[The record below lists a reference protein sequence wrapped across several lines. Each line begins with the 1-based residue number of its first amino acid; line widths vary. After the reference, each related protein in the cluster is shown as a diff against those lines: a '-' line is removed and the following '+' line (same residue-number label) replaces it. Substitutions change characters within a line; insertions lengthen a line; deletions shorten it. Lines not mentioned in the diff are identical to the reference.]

1 MRLPEDATCK
11 VCRSVF
17 CCAKCCYKHE
27 IKNHA
32 IVARKPIMINTNSI
46 GISTTNNSKGVGN
59 ASNAS
64 SSLVKRGDNE
74 SNAVQEVS
82 LPAGA
87 YEEIYLFC
95 PICEKRPLPLQNE
108 IYAEMLIHLETHH
121 LPLRCEKC
129 AKMYYNIS
137 DLKEF
142 TKCMQPLG
150 VCQSMSS
157 NTTSQTCYTDEA
169 SKVTVTRGDMH
180 STQVSPMRRQD
191 FNDTHMTPISI
202 INMRWKAKSS
212 KAHEEFISDSVSSIK
227 NISSISN
234 NSSFPRGH
242 CGVASAVKGKVIRST
257 STPVHLEVVFAKPK
271 EQTFNATG
279 AGHMS
284 SIYNS
289 DSDISP
295 ALQQPS
301 SQALEPLN
309 RYRKVG
315 NGRPRMSA
323 VTPLRQV
330 MSKSIQKAFAEH
342 GLPAASTAVRGSSAA
357 FQRKKM
363 FDTTSSPGLDNGDA
377 TGDRPSSPSPPAL
390 DLRLSPA
397 VRRSYSESEE
407 SLQLQISEEQKHMQR
422 NDLPNMRRR
431 ILLSAQKLTT
441 ESIVI
446 TRTEH
451 LSSVSSSSSGSSS
464 NGSINSIKPHTSA
477 TTNASYQSAG
487 SNSSNS
493 SVFKSCRSV
502 EIITST
508 TEQIQQIESVEGAN
522 CVRNPLPPI
531 TPITRI
537 PGAVIHKKLI
547 KFETPK
553 LGSKDSRDSQNSPCD
568 IFFTPNATPVSKT
581 KVTPDNN
588 GSSPETQRIRK
599 RLVPQNLSG
608 RFSSPR
614 RPSIKECAHSTAF
627 SRIENITDTFD
638 GNAYNEIED
647 EVFVTEESQKPAR
660 KLEEAKSKQ
669 NHSHSGLWSIMS
681 SVMRLPSRRGSNSKV
696 SPKNASPLQTDA
708 NSNSI
713 IKRCASIAGS
723 LVRSK
728 PLVDE
733 NEMNTLKRKRTF
745 TTHEQST
752 SSYLSQLHNSDA
764 ASPPSSDGLNT
775 SSKRFRIQ
783 GRRPIDRMRMN
794 S

>member
-1 MRLPEDATCK
+1 MYLPEDTICRVCK
-11 VCRSVF
+11 AVF
-17 CCAKCCYKHE
+17 CCSKCCHKHE
-27 IKNHA
+27 IKYHA
-32 IVARKPIMINTNSI
+32 IVVR
-46 GISTTNNSKGVGN
+46 ISSATDAMENNNNDVVSSLAGKCDDSTKAITT
-59 ASNAS
+59 S
-64 SSLVKRGDNE
+64 SSSTDEKER
-74 SNAVQEVS
+74 
-82 LPAGA
+82 PPP

-95 PICEKRPLPLQNE
+95 PICEKRPLPLQSE
-108 IYAEMLIHLETHH
+108 IYTEMLIHLETHH

-129 AKMYYNIS
+129 CKMYYNIE

-142 TKCMQPLG
+142 TKCMRPNEICLSTESTAAN
-150 VCQSMSS
+150 QS
-157 NTTSQTCYTDEA
+157 CYTDDA
-169 SKVTVTRGDMH
+169 SKVTVTKAGLQ
-180 STQVSPMRRQD
+180 STQISPMRRHD
-191 FNDTHMTPISI
+191 FNDSHMTPISI
-202 INMRWKAKSS
+202 INMRWKAKS

-234 NSSFPRGH
+234 SSIRRSV
-242 CGVASAVKGKVIRST
+242 GVASAVKGKVIRST
-257 STPVHLEVVFAKPK
+257 STPVHLEMVFAKPK

-295 ALQQPS
+295 ALPAPS

-315 NGRPRMSA
+315 SGRPRMSA

-342 GLPAASTAVRGSSAA
+342 GLPASTAVRGSAAA

-363 FDTTSSPGLDNGDA
+363 FDTTSSPGLDGSGGGA
-377 TGDRPSSPSPPAL
+377 LLPQSPAPPAL
-390 DLRLSPA
+390 DLRMSPA
-397 VRRSYSESEE
+397 VRRRNSESEE
-407 SLQLQISEEQKHMQR
+407 SLQHQNGPTMGEEERQR
-422 NDLPNMRRR
+422 NDFLNMRRK

-451 LSSVSSSSSGSSS
+451 MSSVSSASSSSGTSS
-464 NGSINSIKPHTSA
+464 NGSINSIKPHATSS
-477 TTNASYQSAG
+477 TSSSSSYHSAG
-487 SNSSNS
+487 SNSSS
-493 SVFKSCRSV
+493 GSVFKSCRSV
-502 EIITST
+502 EIITAT
-508 TEQIQQIESVEGAN
+508 TEQIQTMQSVDEEN
-522 CVRNPLPPI
+522 VVTNPLPPI

-553 LGSKDSRDSQNSPCD
+553 IESRESRDSQNSPCD
-568 IFFTPNATPVSKT
+568 VFFTPNATPIRKSQ
-581 KVTPDNN
+581 DRI
-588 GSSPETQRIRK
+588 SPEICNRK

-608 RFSSPR
+608 RFSSPAR
-614 RPSIKECAHSTAF
+614 KPASLKECAHSTAF
-627 SRIENITDTFD
+627 SRIENLTDTFD
-638 GNAYNEIED
+638 ANDDELED
-647 EVFVTEESQKPAR
+647 EVFAPEEPVKQQNNRQPEDDMKN
-660 KLEEAKSKQ
+660 KQ
-669 NHSHSGLWSIMS
+669 NQSGIWSIMS
-681 SVMRLPSRRGSNSKV
+681 SVMRLPSRKGSNPKC
-696 SPKNASPLQTDA
+696 SPKNESSILTTDA

-733 NEMNTLKRKRTF
+733 NELSSLKRKRTF
-745 TTHEQST
+745 TTSEQST
-752 SSYLSQLHNSDA
+752 SSYLAQLHNSEA
-764 ASPPSSDGLNT
+764 TSPTESFNT

-783 GRRPIDRMRMN
+783 PRRPIDRMRMN

>member
-1 MRLPEDATCK
+1 MINNNNENYD
-11 VCRSVF
+11 
-17 CCAKCCYKHE
+17 KHGA
-27 IKNHA
+27 A
-32 IVARKPIMINTNSI
+32 IV
-46 GISTTNNSKGVGN
+46 
-59 ASNAS
+59 S
-64 SSLVKRGDNE
+64 SSLAKCGEAAANKA
-74 SNAVQEVS
+74 SAVTGTDQQQQQQEK
-82 LPAGA
+82 PPP

-95 PICEKRPLPLQNE
+95 PICEKRPLPLQSE

-129 AKMYYNIS
+129 AKMYYNIE

-142 TKCMQPLG
+142 TKCMRPNEL
-150 VCQSMSS
+150 CHSAESTAANQS
-157 NTTSQTCYTDEA
+157 CYTDEA
-169 SKVTVTRGDMH
+169 SKVTVTKAGLQ
-180 STQVSPMRRQD
+180 STQISPMRRHD
-191 FNDTHMTPISI
+191 FNDSHMTPISI
-202 INMRWKAKSS
+202 INMRWKAKS

-234 NSSFPRGH
+234 SSIRRSV
-242 CGVASAVKGKVIRST
+242 GVASAVKGKIIRST
-257 STPVHLEVVFAKPK
+257 STPVHLEMVFAKPK

-295 ALQQPS
+295 ALPQPS

-315 NGRPRMSA
+315 SGRPRMSA

-342 GLPAASTAVRGSSAA
+342 GLPASTAVRGSAAA

-363 FDTTSSPGLDNGDA
+363 FDTTSSPGLDGTSGGGA
-377 TGDRPSSPSPPAL
+377 MMPQSPAPPPL

-397 VRRSYSESEE
+397 VRRRNSESEDSVHYQHAAADE
-407 SLQLQISEEQKHMQR
+407 DRMHR
-422 NDLPNMRRR
+422 NDLPNMRRK

-451 LSSVSSSSSGSSS
+451 MSSVSSASSSSGTSS
-464 NGSINSIKPHTSA
+464 NGSINSIKPHTSSSSSS
-477 TTNASYQSAG
+477 NSYHSAG
-487 SNSSNS
+487 SNSSS
-493 SVFKSCRSV
+493 GSVFKSCRSV
-502 EIITST
+502 EIITAT
-508 TEQIQQIESVEGAN
+508 TEQIQAIQSVDEEN
-522 CVRNPLPPI
+522 VISNPLPPI

-553 LGSKDSRDSQNSPCD
+553 LESRESRDSQNSPCD
-568 IFFTPNATPVSKT
+568 VFFTPNATPIRKSSLT
-581 KVTPDNN
+581 RDRD
-588 GSSPETQRIRK
+588 GSSPEMCNRK
-599 RLVPQNLSG
+599 RLIPQNLNG
-608 RFSSPR
+608 RFSPPIRKPTSL
-614 RPSIKECAHSTAF
+614 KDCAHSTAF
-627 SRIENITDTFD
+627 SRIENLTDTFD
-638 GNAYNEIED
+638 ANDDDIED
-647 EVFVTEESQKPAR
+647 EVFIADEPVVKQKQSSHQIPDDI
-660 KLEEAKSKQ
+660 KSKQ
-669 NHSHSGLWSIMS
+669 NQSGIWSIMS
-681 SVMRLPSRRGSNSKV
+681 SVMRLPSRKGSNPSKC
-696 SPKNASPLQTDA
+696 SPNNESSMLATTDA

-733 NEMNTLKRKRTF
+733 NELSSLKRKRTF
-745 TTHEQST
+745 TTSEQST
-752 SSYLSQLHNSDA
+752 SAYLAQLHNSEA
-764 ASPPSSDGLNT
+764 TSPTESFNT

-783 GRRPIDRMRMN
+783 PRRPIDRMRMN